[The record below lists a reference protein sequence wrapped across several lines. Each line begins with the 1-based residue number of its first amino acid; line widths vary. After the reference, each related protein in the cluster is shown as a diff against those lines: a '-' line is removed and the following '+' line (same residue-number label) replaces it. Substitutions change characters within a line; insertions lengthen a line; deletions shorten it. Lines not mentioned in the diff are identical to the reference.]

1 MERETKLNVSDMV
14 RLTSENSSKFWAEI
28 ADHISQ
34 LEETIVRLTNR
45 ISELESPDEKS
56 DEA

>member
-1 MERETKLNVSDMV
+1 MNDETKISVSNMV

-28 ADHISQ
+28 ADHIDQ
-34 LEETIVRLTNR
+34 LEETIVRLNNR
-45 ISELESPDEKS
+45 ILELESPNENS